1 MSNQAQMLLTRQP
14 IFDAHQK
21 VVAYE
26 LLCQT
31 DSVQQLV
38 STEDDSLSSAA
49 VLDAYTSISDQ
60 GEVKR
65 VPAFIALSFALL
77 QQTGL
82 PGLPKKQVIL
92 EFNLRGID
100 PKEALKAL
108 VPLINEGYRI
118 AVSGIDQPE
127 TYASLL
133 KLVYLIKVSVAD
145 KTPTEIEALRQDMAV
160 WKRPLMATHISDYET
175 LELCVEHKFSLF
187 QGNFL
192 SKPRALPGQKV
203 KANQVVLIQLLQ
215 ILGDPKAT
223 PEKIEKL
230 ILQDPVLTYKL
241 LRIVNS
247 AAYALVREVES
258 VAQAVVLLGLE
269 QVRKWATVISLDA
282 HTGKPEELTRN
293 LLTRAHM
300 CELIAKQQKRQPVS
314 AYFMVG
320 MMSGIHLLL
329 DIQQDE
335 LLVQLPLADDIKQAI
350 ADQSGPLGSILSQV
364 MSYESGE
371 WDKLPA
377 DFDGELYENAYREGL
392 RLTRE
397 SMQALYESAAH

>member
-1 MSNQAQMLLTRQP
+1 MTQSAQMLLTRQP

-26 LLCQT
+26 LLCKT
-31 DSVQQLV
+31 ESMQQLV
-38 STEDDSLSSAA
+38 SAEEDSLSSVA
-49 VLDAYTSISDQ
+49 VLEAYTSISDQ

-65 VPAFIALSFALL
+65 VPAFISLSFALL
-77 QQTGL
+77 EKTGL

-92 EFNLRGID
+92 EFSLRGAE
-100 PKEALKAL
+100 PKTALKFL
-108 VPLINEGYRI
+108 LPLINEGYRI
-118 AVSGIDQPE
+118 SLSDVEDTSH
-127 TYASLL
+127 YSSLL
-133 KLVYLIKVSVAD
+133 KLVYIIRVNVAGKKAD
-145 KTPTEIEALRQDMAV
+145 EVLSLRKKFSE
-160 WKRPLMATHISDYET
+160 WKRPLMATSINDYET
-175 LELCVEHKFSLF
+175 LEHCIQYKFSLF

-192 SKPRALPGQKV
+192 SKPRAIQGQKV
-203 KANQVVLIQLLQ
+203 KANEVVIIQLLQ
-215 ILGDPKAT
+215 ILNHPKAT

-247 AAYALVREVES
+247 AAFALVREVES

-269 QVRKWATVISLDA
+269 QVRKWATVISLDS

-300 CELIAKQQKRQPVS
+300 CELIANKQKRPQAS
-314 AYFMVG
+314 SYFMAG

-329 DIQQDE
+329 DIPQDE
-335 LLVQLPLADDIKQAI
+335 LLEQLPLADDIKLAI
-350 ADQSGPLGSILSQV
+350 ADYSGPIGDLLSQV
-364 MSYESGE
+364 LCYEGGE
-371 WDKLPA
+371 WDKLPS

-397 SMQALYESAAH
+397 SMQALYEST